1 MAQYPEVYIKLK
13 LCQLTFKH
21 NRRGLE
27 IRDLGH
33 ISGQILKNLRV
44 GCCVEYDQNT
54 LQYLNKLK
62 LLF

>member
-27 IRDLGH
+27 INDLGN
-33 ISGQILKNLRV
+33 ISGQILRNLRV
-44 GCCVEYDQNT
+44 GFWVEYDQNT